1 MCYLKAK
8 WSFSLFSIP
17 KMVKMYFIVY
27 NSWADSFSDSIM
39 VLVNKIVYGS
49 EYKQNAFFAMFMKY
63 DICT

>member
-1 MCYLKAK
+1 
-8 WSFSLFSIP
+8 
-17 KMVKMYFIVY
+17 MVKMYFIVY